1 MSVRANSLVLP
12 LHNQPFCQRETLND
26 GIGKADVDWL
36 IAQGL
41 LTGIDGYDWNA
52 IETCPDLT
60 RVQAF
65 ERSRLVRRVNREAST
80 LLRQKRQ
87 NESKN
92 VAFLM
97 NDLGPYGG
105 IKVCQQAAAELAER
119 GWNASV
125 CYCVQTGKPFQY
137 GAAEFAFNGTKDLVE
152 NFTERVFSEGV
163 VVLTHWWSAWLFKDL
178 LEQNPQ
184 LKAVCY
190 LQDREDWFTDEFNEP
205 TLYPDARNEY
215 LRHLDRA
222 YVSRWIKD
230 TLEDPSDDNPIIPP
244 PLPRNYDKEPES
256 KPSQRS
262 GTIRVLSLWRP
273 GTPRRG
279 HRLLM
284 KAHKEL
290 KRLYENN
297 VSLEVYGE
305 ILTPCETADINHGW
319 LREHEVL
326 ALLKQVDV
334 VLEPSDYH
342 GYGLAATEAMSQN
355 VLVVSTENFG
365 VEEYGIDEETLL
377 LAGDTE
383 EFIEKACK
391 AIDLCRTPWADTIAE
406 RGRNFVAAHMDPA
419 RVGDLWDAWLC
430 RRLQQD

>member
-1 MSVRANSLVLP
+1 MRANSLVLP

-26 GIGKADVDWL
+26 GIGKADIDWL
-36 IAQGL
+36 ISQGF
-41 LTGIDGYDWNA
+41 LTGIDGYDWHP
-52 IETCPDLT
+52 ITTYPDVS
-60 RVQAF
+60 RAQAF
-65 ERSRLVRRVNREAST
+65 ERSRLVRRVNREAPA
-80 LLRQKRQ
+80 LLREKRAKT
-87 NESKN
+87 NKN

-105 IKVCQQAAAELAER
+105 IKVCQQAAAALAER

-137 GAAEFAFNGTKDLVE
+137 GAAEFAFNGTNDLVA

-163 VVLTHWWSAWLFKDL
+163 IVLTHWWSAWLFKDL
-178 LEQNPQ
+178 VEQNPQ
-184 LKAVCY
+184 LKVVCY

-205 TLYPDARNEY
+205 TLYPDGRASY
-215 LRHLDRA
+215 LQYANRA

-230 TLEDPSDDNPIIPP
+230 TLEDASEDNPIIPP
-244 PLPRNYDKEPES
+244 PLPQGYEVQPDTRPSRRN
-256 KPSQRS
+256 
-262 GTIRVLSLWRP
+262 GTIRVLALWRP

-279 HRLLM
+279 HRLLAKTH
-284 KAHKEL
+284 KALREA
-290 KRLYENN
+290 YDSA

-305 ILTPCETADINHGW
+305 VLTPCETADINHGW

-326 ALLKQVDV
+326 DLLRKVDV

-355 VLVVSTENFG
+355 VLIVSTENFG
-365 VEEYGIDEETLL
+365 VEEYGEDEETLL
-377 LAGDTE
+377 LAGDDD
-383 EFIEKACK
+383 EFVEKAKK
-391 AIDLCRTPWADTIAE
+391 AIDLCRTPWADRIAAN
-406 RGRNFVAAHMDPA
+406 GRTFVAQHMDPA